1 MTRSHRSQPGSKA
14 AAWQPPEPPLAT
26 CHLVAVPAPPPIPP
40 VFWGLPA
47 KCKCHLQLTLD
58 SALRTVPGHFGVFTC
73 DGNSYCCHCCTM
85 VASRHTH
92 LHTHTLW
99 HTRTIKRLNKIS
111 KKAAAAAGNTQQKM
125 LLKSAEHVDEGQRKG
140 GGDNKVAGAFGE
152 QLQQPRPQS
161 TGSLLPHAP
170 QLQLFMRPVS
180 WSSLGGHT
188 SKLPPLLL
196 SLPLL
201 LATCLPLS
209 TCASASFTYT
219 SLKPLSYLL
228 SAC

>member
-1 MTRSHRSQPGSKA
+1 MATTGA
-14 AAWQPPEPPLAT
+14 AT
-26 CHLVAVPAPPPIPP
+26 CHLPLGGSTTPSPIPS

-73 DGNSYCCHCCTM
+73 DGYSYCCHCCTM

-111 KKAAAAAGNTQQKM
+111 KKAADAAAAGNTQQKM

-196 SLPLL
+196 LLPLL

-219 SLKPLSYLL
+219 SLNLLPPLL